1 MRVAIA
7 IAVSA
12 ALLGGC
18 MLDPKAP
25 RQDPRYPRQSGELKP
40 IDPYKTDKIPD
51 TAYEVWKRDKER
63 NDKIAGEAS
72 RLATH
77 AQDVAAQLKL
87 LAQQITDAAAA
98 SPVAVPDGHMPF
110 VALLTIFAL
119 ARVQG
124 RGALGGVRGKAP
136 LQRPVI
142 TPFSAHSS

>member
-63 NDKIAGEAS
+63 NDKIAGEDGDSYPS
-72 RLATH
+72 RFKG
-77 AQDVAAQLKL
+77 Q
-87 LAQQITDAAAA
+87 
-98 SPVAVPDGHMPF
+98 
-110 VALLTIFAL
+110 
-119 ARVQG
+119 
-124 RGALGGVRGKAP
+124 KAD
-136 LQRPVI
+136 
-142 TPFSAHSS
+142 SEGSSQ